1 MKVTNRL
8 AGRQGDRRSHPS
20 LSLEPSANRKGSQGE
35 DTEQERN
42 FLLLALR
49 MKGAIWKEPESCLQ
63 EPRAT
68 AGTAAGRGDLSPRGT
83 GDWLL
88 STASMSWDTERSPQP
103 PDENALS

>member
-20 LSLEPSANRKGSQGE
+20 LSLEPSANRRGSQTE
-35 DTEQERN
+35 DTEQDRN
-42 FLLLALR
+42 FLSLALM

-63 EPRAT
+63 ELRAT
-68 AGTAAGRGDLSPRGT
+68 AGMAAGRGDLSPRGT
-83 GDWLL
+83 GDWLP
-88 STASMSWDTERSPQP
+88 STASMSWDTECSPQP